1 MQEVRAFLVAVMRRL
16 GRDKTTDLWFHR
28 KRRSSSSDS
37 HSRISIGR
45 EPRYDIFTCEVTK
58 YYTDHAP
65 EDLQEVLYLADRY
78 FRDPEETWS
87 TIEATY
93 GFPRPDKSDCLL
105 YPAFVFE

>member
-37 HSRISIGR
+37 HSRISIER
-45 EPRYDIFTCEVTK
+45 EPRYDIFTCELTK

-87 TIEATY
+87 KPWK
-93 GFPRPDKSDCLL
+93 PRDSFEIDLEKL
-105 YPAFVFE
+105 VFSIVFL